1 MQSQPTYQLGS
12 REKTQYYVRNQEDY
26 GRNQHHEV
34 ADNYIYQ
41 GIKILCVWCLLK
53 SPRQTAQ
60 TQKKQSDL
68 GLKGQKYFNIAL
80 VLQDERLTIS
90 LGLQTHAL
98 VL

>member
-12 REKTQYYVRNQEDY
+12 REKPQYY

-41 GIKILCVWCLLK
+41 GIEISHIRWLLK
-53 SPRQTAQ
+53 TAQ

-80 VLQDERLTIS
+80 VLQDETYNFTRPANTCTCPLKGYAIKNIRE
-90 LGLQTHAL
+90 
-98 VL
+98 